1 MTRAEG
7 PLSKDNT
14 PVWLQA
20 KHGGTKRRQSNST
33 SSEEEAIWF
42 MGGAG
47 QDNAMAI
54 VGGVDAWKAL
64 TRGKGPLWRRFNTQR
79 SSRRQSQESTE
90 KPLQIGTFP
99 SGHPIAGHP
108 AGQPAGHPAAGE
120 DDPENLM
127 CPFASMADLG
137 KQDRNQADAST
148 SQRPDLLPTPPHTLE
163 HFHGGPAHEGDH
175 DRGISPPPSVSG
187 SVSKCPIRMFDE
199 RSPEEIAE
207 YFETHKHE
215 IPRSHEICVKRY
227 QSNAA
232 SIRQLDAKYGN
243 LVNMIQG
250 LGMKHQPM
258 LPSKED
264 EEEFADMDA
273 KSIKKVEKWADNVK
287 ENPEEPDL
295 HSALLEEPSDTDDRE
310 GHFDRPLKEVRV
322 GESPSRPW
330 GIPVPGAVAAK
341 HPLESEAAPTPKGAA
356 QNLPPA
362 HVAEANNSRDNG
374 AGGQTEDKAHMT
386 FTGPV
391 FIGYTAEQAAA
402 LIEKCGWDPQGPPA

>member
-1 MTRAEG
+1 MTRADG
-7 PLSKDNT
+7 PLSKDGT
-14 PVWLQA
+14 AVWLQA

-33 SSEEEAIWF
+33 SSDEEAIWF
-42 MGGAG
+42 MGGSG
-47 QDNAMAI
+47 EDNAMAI
-54 VGGVDAWKAL
+54 VEGVDAWKAL
-64 TRGKGPLWRRFNTQR
+64 TRGTGPLWRRFNTQR

-90 KPLQIGTFP
+90 KPPDIGTFP
-99 SGHPIAGHP
+99 SGHPVVGHP
-108 AGQPAGHPAAGE
+108 AGNLAVGE

-127 CPFASMADLG
+127 CPFASLADLG
-137 KQDRNQADAST
+137 KQEGDQTDAPA
-148 SQRPDLLPTPPHTLE
+148 SQRPESQPTPHHTQQ
-163 HFHGGPAHEGDH
+163 HPHGGAVHQEDH
-175 DRGISPPPSVSG
+175 GRGISLPPSVSG
-187 SVSKCPIRMFDE
+187 SISKCPIRMFDE
-199 RSPEEIAE
+199 RSPEEVAE

-250 LGMKHQPM
+250 LGMKHKPM

-264 EEEFADMDA
+264 GEDCAEVDSEP
-273 KSIKKVEKWADNVK
+273 IKKVAKWADNIK
-287 ENPEEPDL
+287 GDPEEPDL
-295 HSALLEEPSDTDDRE
+295 HRTLLEPSDTDDRQ

-330 GIPVPGAVAAK
+330 GISVPGGAATR
-341 HPLESEAAPTPKGAA
+341 HPTDSEVAPTPKGAA
-356 QNLPPA
+356 ERSSPA
-362 HVAEANNSRDNG
+362 RVSFRDAG
-374 AGGQTEDKAHMT
+374 VGGQADDKAHMT

-402 LIEKCGWDPQGPPA
+402 LIEKCGWDPQGPPG